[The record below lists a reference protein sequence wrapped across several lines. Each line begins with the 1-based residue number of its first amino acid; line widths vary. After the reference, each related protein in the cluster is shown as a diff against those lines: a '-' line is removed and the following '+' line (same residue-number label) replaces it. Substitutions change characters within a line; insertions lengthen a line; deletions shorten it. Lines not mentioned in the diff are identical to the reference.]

1 MKIDRQSADC
11 HHQPRCDSAAVL
23 LKNTDFADNAD
34 SIYLLIIKGRLKG
47 GDVKQNEMRTLDFT
61 KEKVQVLTLEEL
73 EQSYHEN
80 HVDGTPVNGIYH
92 FIQLLKFANV

>member
-1 MKIDRQSADC
+1 
-11 HHQPRCDSAAVL
+11 
-23 LKNTDFADNAD
+23 
-34 SIYLLIIKGRLKG
+34 
-47 GDVKQNEMRTLDFT
+47 MRTLDFT

-92 FIQLLKFANV
+92 FVLIQQMLELFSKDIPSVLPQQLALIETMRTMVNG